1 MNTFQST
8 ISSPRN
14 QRILF
19 WVGLL
24 ALAAG
29 VVVLIVKFVGG
40 SDPTPIAPDKGFK
53 AQLPAKTQPLTNGD
67 GVKVTSYEQLDP
79 QIKEAIR
86 GFVVPGVMNGNYG
99 ASWKYT
105 SPKITHG
112 ATLTQWANAN
122 ARSRDPVAWLHL
134 RRRAIHA
141 QGGDDEGGP
150 RRPALAAGDAF
161 RRPAR
166 ACSGSALVPSGQGAD
181 KRWLVDYWMPRLDAA
196 RPAETDRARV

>member
-29 VVVLIVKFVGG
+29 VVVLVVKFVGG
-40 SDPTPIAPDKGFK
+40 SDPTPVAADKGFK
-53 AQLPAKTQPLTNGD
+53 AQLPAKTQPLTTAD

-79 QIKEAIR
+79 QIKETIR
-86 GFVVPGVMNGNYG
+86 GFVVPGVLNGNYG

-112 ATLTQWANAN
+112 ATLTQWANASE
-122 ARSRDPVAWLHL
+122 RSLIPLPGYTYEGVQFTLKEATTKEILVELRLRPGSPSAGRPVTFT
-134 RRRAIHA
+134 I
-141 QGGDDEGGP
+141 G
-150 RRPALAAGDAF
+150 
-161 RRPAR
+161 
-166 ACSGSALVPSGQGAD
+166 LVPHGQGAD
-181 KRWLVDYWMPRLDAA
+181 KRWLVDYWMPRWTAVV
-196 RPAETDRARV
+196 PQN